1 MADSG
6 DLSIEAIARKI
17 AGQYAVLQISC
28 EMLPV
33 PIALPEASVTLSNL
47 DTIPAVQRVV
57 DLAEEQPMPEEVQA
71 HLFTAAIFWLTAMD
85 LLGII
90 VANEWTDARAYQ
102 ALGAL
107 SISGDALK
115 DLGTWLVDQ
124 Q

>member
-6 DLSIEAIARKI
+6 DLTVEVIARRI

-33 PIALPEASVTLSNL
+33 PIALPEAAATLSNL
-47 DTIPAVQRVV
+47 DTVPAVRRVV
-57 DLAEEQPMPEEVQA
+57 DLAEEQPMPEEIQA

-90 VANEWTDARAYQ
+90 LANEWSDSRGYQ

-115 DLGTWLVDQ
+115 DLGSWLIDQ
-124 Q
+124 E